1 MKKFAFP
8 GTQLTKDLRL
18 CRIGNN
24 VAVLNIQNH
33 SVVVLDLE
41 YNSDAVEVEP
51 TLEAYFVKT
60 GRARTESPELIVR
73 YHRTWPS
80 WHLQKNPSV
89 LTVAAHINY
98 DQGSLRFGWSLCS
111 QKDNFSKKIGR
122 DLAIDRLNE
131 GGVVI
136 PYDPKKSIIQNIK
149 ADVNED
155 FARRGG
161 ELGGLQFEQ
170 NLIRHFFGV

>member
-73 YHRTWPS
+73 YHRIWPN
-80 WHLQKNPSV
+80 WHLHNPSV

-98 DQGSLRFGWSLCS
+98 DQGSLRFGWSLCN

-122 DLAIDRLNE
+122 ELAIDRLNA

-136 PYDPKKSIIQNIK
+136 PYDPKKSIIQNIE
-149 ADVNED
+149 AAVNED
-155 FARRGG
+155 LMSRGG
-161 ELGGLQFEQ
+161 ELGDRQFEQ

>member
-18 CRIGNN
+18 CRIGNS

-73 YHRTWPS
+73 YHRTWPN
-80 WHLQKNPSV
+80 WNLQNPSV

-98 DQGSLRFGWSLCS
+98 NQGSLRFGWSRCS

-122 DLAIDRLNE
+122 DLAIDRLNA

-136 PYDPKKSIIQNIK
+136 PYDPKKSIIQNIEF
-149 ADVNED
+149 AVNVD
-155 FARRGG
+155 LMSRGG
-161 ELGGLQFEQ
+161 ELGDRQFEQ
-170 NLIRHFFGV
+170 NLTRHFFGV

>member
-24 VAVLNIQNH
+24 AAVLNIQNH
-33 SVVVLDLE
+33 SVVALDLE

-73 YHRTWPS
+73 YHRSWPN
-80 WHLQKNPSV
+80 WNLQNPSV
-89 LTVAAHINY
+89 LTVAAHISY

-122 DLAIDRLNE
+122 ELAIDRLNS

-136 PYDPKKSIIQNIK
+136 PYDPKKSIIRNIE
-149 ADVNED
+149 DVLDED
-155 FARRGG
+155 LISRGG
-161 ELGGLQFEQ
+161 ELVDRQFEQ